1 MNRSQQKKGKKDSDD
16 NVNTV
21 NILKHLDDKKSDNP
35 FE

>member
-1 MNRSQQKKGKKDSDD
+1 MNKSMKKGKKTDSDD
-16 NVNTV
+16 EENTT